1 MRMLYHVMS
10 APAPLGLLFMA
21 ASEKGLQVVEYMDR
35 RSLKR
40 TLSDHTTPETTFEAS
55 LHGLRPLAD
64 QVDEY
69 FTGARQT
76 FEWALAPVVNDAF
89 ALAVL
94 RAIRRVPYGTTCR
107 VNELAKQVGGTR
119 PTKDVLQVV
128 LHNPLAIVIPC
139 HRIVGTDGKPLDGVG
154 GLARRTALLEIEQRF
169 GRMGRLDDNRVIG
182 ELVRRTAAGTR
193 LVAETRTT
201 KAPART
207 ATKAPTTATAKK
219 SVSRGRATTGGT
231 ATLTARAKTR
241 TTATARGGRTS
252 ATVRAS
258 AKKRA
263 R

>member
-40 TLSDHTTPETTFEAS
+40 TLSDHTTDGTTFEAS

-76 FEWALAPVVNDAF
+76 FEWPLAPVVNDALQ
-89 ALAVL
+89 LAVL

-107 VNELAKQVGGTR
+107 VNELAKQLGQPR
-119 PTKDVLQVV
+119 PAKDVLQAV

-139 HRIVGTDGKPLDGVG
+139 HRIVGTDGKPLDGAG
-154 GLARRTALLEIEQRF
+154 GVARRTALLAIEQRF
-169 GRMGRLDDNRVIG
+169 AQMGRLDDNRVIG

-193 LVAETRTT
+193 L
-201 KAPART
+201 T
-207 ATKAPTTATAKK
+207 ATPRTTTATATAPAPKK
-219 SVSRGRATTGGT
+219 PAAKVAARGGRESGGT
-231 ATLTARAKTR
+231 ATLTARPKPR
-241 TTATARGGRTS
+241 TTAARKSPRTATPVK
-252 ATVRAS
+252 AA
-258 AKKRA
+258 AKKRS

>member
-40 TLSDHTTPETTFEAS
+40 TLSDHTTSETTFEAS

-64 QVDEY
+64 QMDEY

-76 FEWALAPVVNDAF
+76 FEWPLAPVVNDALQ
-89 ALAVL
+89 LAVL
-94 RAIRRVPYGTTCR
+94 RAIRRVPFGTTCK
-107 VNELAKQVGGTR
+107 VSELARQIGQPR
-119 PTKDVLQVV
+119 QTKDVLQAV

-139 HRIVGTDGKPLDGVG
+139 HRIVGTDGKTLEGVG
-154 GLARRTALLEIEQRF
+154 GAARRRALLEIEQRF
-169 GRMGRLDDNRVIG
+169 AQMGRLDDNRVIG

-193 LVAETRTT
+193 MTAQPRTT
-201 KAPART
+201 TSVAT
-207 ATKAPTTATAKK
+207 ATATAKK
-219 SVSRGRATTGGT
+219 PASKVAARSRSESGGT
-231 ATLTARAKTR
+231 ATLTARPKAR
-241 TTATARGGRTS
+241 AAAARSSARTATPVKA
-252 ATVRAS
+252 A
-258 AKKRA
+258 AKKRS

>member
-40 TLSDHTTPETTFEAS
+40 TLADHTVPGMTFEAS

-76 FEWALAPVVNDAF
+76 FEWALAPIVEDPLT
-89 ALAVL
+89 LAVL
-94 RAIRRVPYGTTCR
+94 RAIRRVPYGTTCK
-107 VNELAKQVGGTR
+107 VSELAKQVGQPR
-119 PTKDVLQVV
+119 ATKDVLQAV
-128 LHNPLAIVIPC
+128 LRNPLAVIIPC
-139 HRIVGTDGKPLDGVG
+139 HRIVGADGKPLEGVG
-154 GLARRTALLEIEQRF
+154 GLARRKALLETEQRF
-169 GRMGRLDDNRVIG
+169 SQMGRLDDNRVIG

-193 LVAETRTT
+193 L
-201 KAPART
+201 T
-207 ATKAPTTATAKK
+207 ATSRPEPKVSPKTTATATRKPAAAK
-219 SVSRGRATTGGT
+219 APTRASSGGT
-231 ATLTARAKTR
+231 ATLTARATTKT
-241 TTATARGGRTS
+241 TTARKAVRTP

-258 AKKRA
+258 AKKRS